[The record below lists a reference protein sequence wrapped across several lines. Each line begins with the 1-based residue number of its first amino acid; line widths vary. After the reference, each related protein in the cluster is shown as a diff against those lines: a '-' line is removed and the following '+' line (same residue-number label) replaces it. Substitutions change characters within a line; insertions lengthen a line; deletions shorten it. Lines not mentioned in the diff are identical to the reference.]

1 MKARDR
7 LVRTVALPM
16 SAATR
21 LPTHYPLEVVS
32 EQTVCDQ
39 CQVPLRRQ
47 RTSTRYPIGILLGQP
62 QVRSVQKQCPVCRK
76 IYKAEQYPGLVPPQG
91 NHSFDLIVEVGLARF
106 LRHRQNQ
113 EIQKELDG
121 RWGLRLSCSTIS
133 ELAQSFLD
141 YLAATHQAHVPEL
154 RERLQQDGGYA
165 LHVDGTCEAGTDIIF
180 NAVAGNRGWTLT
192 GCKMAAEDATQIQNL
207 LRRCVEWFGQ
217 PLALVRDLSGQ
228 IEVAHQQVMPE
239 VLDLIC
245 HYHFL
250 LNVGTKLCEKHHAKL
265 TACLR
270 RVKVRPAF
278 RSLRHNMLRYTKQ
291 QLSLTPAQV
300 ELLLTMPEQSTNLDL
315 AQKRRIVA
323 YMLLSW
329 LEDYGSDLQGEYF
342 PFDLPSLALY
352 RRYRTVHAWLV
363 QTVAAMDSPN
373 QVYPTLETILGHLT
387 TVVEDGELVAAAE
400 RLEKAA
406 SLFNELRDV
415 LRLSSDG
422 RRPLLHQCSIAD
434 GPISAQQREEQL
446 LKWIDQLH
454 HRQASESNAD
464 RAADI
469 ATVLDYLQK
478 YRSKLVGHVIVL
490 NDRSEPFMVQ
500 RTNNLS
506 EYLLGS
512 TKQGLR
518 RKLGTKNLARYV
530 QAMRPE
536 ELLVENLKDTDYLQ
550 IVCGG
555 NLQNLANSFAENW
568 QAGQRIRTTRRAK
581 TTNHAI
587 PTRKKCLREDAFL
600 SKLKGAVTVLI
611 QQATNKRAAA

>member
-1 MKARDR
+1 MKVRDR
-7 LVRTVALPM
+7 LVRTAALPM

-21 LPTHYPLEVVS
+21 LPAHYLLDMVS
-32 EQTVCDQ
+32 EQTVCEY
-39 CQVPLRRQ
+39 CQVLLRRQ
-47 RTSTRYPIGILLGQP
+47 RTSTHYPIGILLGEP
-62 QVRSVQKQCPVCRK
+62 HVRSVQKQCLVCRR
-76 IYKAEQYPGLVPPQG
+76 IYKAEQYCQLVPPHG
-91 NHSFDLIVEVGLARF
+91 NHAFDLIVEVGLARF
-106 LRHRQNQ
+106 LRHQQNQ

-121 RWGLRLSCSTIS
+121 RWGLRLPCSTIS

-165 LHVDGTCEAGTDIIF
+165 LHVDGTCEAGTDIVF

-192 GCKMAAEDATQIQNL
+192 GCKMAAEDATQIQSL

-228 IEVAHQQVMPE
+228 IEAAHQQVMPE

-250 LNVGTKLCEKHHAKL
+250 LNVGTKLCEKHHTKL

-278 RSLRHNMLRYTKQ
+278 RSLRHNLLRYTKA
-291 QLSLTPAQV
+291 QLSLTPAQI
-300 ELLLTMPEQSTNLDL
+300 ELLLTTPEQSTNLDL
-315 AQKRRIVA
+315 AQKRRVIA
-323 YMLLSW
+323 YMLLCW

-352 RRYRTVHAWLV
+352 RRYRTVHGWLV
-363 QTVAAMDSPN
+363 QTVAEMDSPN
-373 QVYPTLETILGHLT
+373 QVFPTLETILRHLT
-387 TVVEDGELVAAAE
+387 TVVEDGELVAIAE

-422 RRPLLHQCSIAD
+422 RHPLLHQCYVAD
-434 GPISAQQREEQL
+434 GPILAQQREEHL
-446 LKWIDQLH
+446 LKWIAQLH
-454 HRQASESNAD
+454 HRQASETNAD
-464 RAADI
+464 RVADI

-478 YRSKLVGHVIVL
+478 YYRKLVGHVIVL
-490 NDRSEPFMVQ
+490 NDRSEPFVVQ

-506 EYLLGS
+506 EHRFGR

-518 RKLGTKNLARYV
+518 RKLGTKSLARYV

-536 ELLVENLKDTDYLQ
+536 ELLVDNLNDPDYLR

-555 NLQNLANSFAENW
+555 SLENLANSFSENW
-568 QAGQRIRTTRRAK
+568 QAGQKIRSERRAK

-587 PTRKKCLREDAFL
+587 PTRKKCLRNDGFL
-600 SKLKGAVTVLI
+600 SSLKDAVTFLI
-611 QQATNKRAAA
+611 QQATKRAAA

>member
-1 MKARDR
+1 
-7 LVRTVALPM
+7 M
-16 SAATR
+16 STPTR

-32 EQTVCDQ
+32 EQTVCDH
-39 CQVPLRRQ
+39 CQIPLRRQ
-47 RTSTRYPIGILLGQP
+47 RTSTHHPIGILLGQP
-62 QVRSVQKQCPVCRK
+62 HVRSVQKQCPVCHR
-76 IYKAEQYPGLVPPQG
+76 IYKAEQYPQLVPPHG
-91 NHSFDLIVEVGLARF
+91 NHAFDLIVEVGLARF

-121 RWGLRLSCSTIS
+121 RWGLRLACSTIG

-165 LHVDGTCEAGTDIIF
+165 LHVDGTCEAGTDIVF
-180 NAVAGNRGWTLT
+180 NAVAGNRGWTLA
-192 GCKMAAEDATQIQNL
+192 GCKMAAEDATQIETL

-228 IEVAHQQVMPE
+228 IEAAHQRVMPE

-245 HYHFL
+245 QYHFL
-250 LNVGTKLCEKHHAKL
+250 LNVGTKLCEKHHTKL

-270 RVKVRPAF
+270 RLKVRPAF
-278 RSLRHNMLRYTKQ
+278 RSLRHNLLRYTKQ
-291 QLSLTPAQV
+291 PLSLTPAQI
-300 ELLLTMPEQSTNLDL
+300 ELILTTPEQSTNLDL
-315 AQKRRIVA
+315 AQKRRVVA
-323 YMLLSW
+323 YMLLCW

-352 RRYRTVHAWLV
+352 RRYRTVHGWLV
-363 QTVAAMDSPN
+363 QTVAGMDSPN
-373 QVYPTLETILGHLT
+373 QVFPTLETILRHLT
-387 TVVEDGELVAAAE
+387 TVVEDRELVAAAD

-415 LRLSSDG
+415 LRLSCDG
-422 RRPLLHQCSIAD
+422 HRPLLRQCSVVD
-434 GPISAQQREEQL
+434 GPIQADQREEHL

-454 HRQASESNAD
+454 HRQASEGNAD
-464 RAADI
+464 QAADT

-478 YRSKLVGHVIVL
+478 YYCKLVGHVIAL
-490 NDRSEPFMVQ
+490 NNRSEPFVVQ

-506 EYLLGS
+506 EHRFGS

-518 RKLGTKNLARYV
+518 RKLGTKSLARYV

-536 ELLVENLKDTDYLQ
+536 ELLVENLNDPDYLQ
-550 IVCGG
+550 IICGG
-555 NLQNLANSFAENW
+555 SLDNLANSFAENW
-568 QAGQRIRTTRRAK
+568 QAGQSIRKQRRTK
-581 TTNHAI
+581 TTNHPI
-587 PTRKKCLREDAFL
+587 PARKKCLREEGFF
-600 SKLKGAVTVLI
+600 SRLKGAVTILI